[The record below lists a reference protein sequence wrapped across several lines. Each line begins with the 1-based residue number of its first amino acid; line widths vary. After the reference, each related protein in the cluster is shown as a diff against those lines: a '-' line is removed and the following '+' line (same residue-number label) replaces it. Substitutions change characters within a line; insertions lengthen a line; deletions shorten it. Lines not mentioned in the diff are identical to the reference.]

1 LTALL
6 LTHDGDELRIDP
18 EQVLTFGRSG
28 DLVVDAANRYLHRVL
43 GCFADRDGVWF
54 LQNMGRHT
62 TIRVIDRTG
71 PDRIEVGPGA
81 QAALTFAEFAVVFDA
96 GPSSYEIRGLHVDG

>member
-6 LTHDGDELRIDP
+6 LTHDGDEFRIEP

-62 TIRVIDRTG
+62 TIRVLDRTG
-71 PDRIEVGPGA
+71 PDRIEVGPGV
-81 QAALTFAEFAVVFDA
+81 QAALTFEEFAVVFDA
-96 GPSSYEIRGLHVDG
+96 GTSSYEIRGVHVDG